1 MAGPIDVSGG
11 CRPHKMAAMRLMLA
25 LCLGHA
31 GGEEAYPTATASA
44 TQTDSSSAE
53 VSTLLRRGRVGVGGV
68 RD

>member
-1 MAGPIDVSGG
+1 
-11 CRPHKMAAMRLMLA
+11 MLA

-53 VSTLLRRGRVGVGGV
+53 VSALLRAPAGERVRGGV